1 MVMYKAFRI
10 VTPGCMTGTT
20 ALTIPGQSER
30 RMLAVRSANCPSSV
44 TQEE

>member
-10 VTPGCMTGTT
+10 VTPGCMTGMT
-20 ALTIPGQSER
+20 ALTMPGQSES
-30 RMLAVRSANCPSSV
+30 RMLAITTASCSSSV